1 MCLCVIYLI
10 PYVCV
15 FVSYYVFIFKF
26 VFVWEFTRECVCHVS
41 VCASRHTVACRPVAV
56 IVALLNVSIFYL
68 INSFPYMS
76 VIRKT
81 IY

>member
-1 MCLCVIYLI
+1 MFVFSLVFMFLYL
-10 PYVCV
+10 
-15 FVSYYVFIFKF
+15 F